1 MYVLSGFS
9 QETSAAASYP
19 PFKVDT
25 GDVFTVTGISAYNTF
40 EDVLVPSEG
49 QAFSLIMATAQCTAP
64 VGDSRYDLA
73 IIDGSNA
80 AYLAFDTAAAGG
92 SPAPIEDAI
101 RNTSEPVVIA
111 YPAKLQVRE
120 KSTGSAPVGSLSI
133 RVATV
138 RAY

>member
-1 MYVLSGFS
+1 MSGFS
-9 QETSAAASYP
+9 TGPAASSPAFVADSADVTTAAGFSDY
-19 PFKVDT
+19 DT
-25 GDVFTVTGISAYNTF
+25 W

-49 QAFSLIMATAQCTAP
+49 QAFSVILATAQCTSP
-64 VGDSRYDLA
+64 FGNSRYDLA
-73 IIDGSNA
+73 IIKGSGA
-80 AYLAFDTAAAGG
+80 GYLAFNTQVNGG
-92 SPAPIEDAI
+92 APSDLNDAI
-101 RNTSEPVVIA
+101 LLTSEPVVIA